1 MKTLIQILAVWIA
14 LGLAP
19 LFGQSPKMIREI
31 RNKTVGILT
40 LDEKG
45 KMIRYGS
52 GFIIGNRG
60 EIATNHHVIEGA
72 HSAKV
77 KLFGS
82 ENLIPVQSILH
93 LDEGHDLA
101 VVRADTKLSPL
112 WLGDDSAAEV
122 GGRILAFGNPRGLE
136 GTVSNGIVS
145 AFRKVG
151 SNFNV
156 PLENGSRVVQI
167 TAAISSGSS
176 GGPVVDG
183 RGRVIAI
190 TVASRNTGQNL
201 NFAIPVSSLK
211 NLLRSKKLNMPL
223 AIGGKSR
230 IDSSAKAG
238 LKGDLEIV
246 KVGTELEWV
255 SVVRDG
261 SKVYEHT
268 GSKSKVV
275 NKVKSLTPFVVIERK
290 RVGSKWMV
298 LVGKYVRKQEAQ
310 KIGWMRAA
318 DLL

>member
-82 ENLIPVQSILH
+82 ANLIPVQSILH

-101 VVRADTKLSPL
+101 VLRADTNLSPL

-151 SNFNV
+151 TNFNV

-176 GGPVVDG
+176 GGPVVDE

-190 TVASRNTGQNL
+190 TVSSRNTGQNL

-211 NLLRSKKLNMPL
+211 NLLKSKKLNIPL
-223 AIGGKSR
+223 AIGVSR
-230 IDSSAKAG
+230 IDSSTKPE

-261 SKVYEHT
+261 AKVYEHT

-298 LVGKYVRKQEAQ
+298 LVGKYMQKQEAQ
-310 KIGWMRAA
+310 KIGWMQAA